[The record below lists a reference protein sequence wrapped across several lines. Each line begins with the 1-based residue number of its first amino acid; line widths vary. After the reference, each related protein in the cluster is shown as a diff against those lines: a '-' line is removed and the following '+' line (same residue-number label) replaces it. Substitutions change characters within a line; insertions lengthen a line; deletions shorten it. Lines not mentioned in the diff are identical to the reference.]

1 MGMTRIDICSAMDE
15 ETIARLQTALGEL
28 GFVADDNWHDSP
40 IGVGLSRY
48 RCDADEVSVF
58 IDAWSVDLAGPELAV
73 QRIVSLLSN

>member
-1 MGMTRIDICSAMDE
+1 MTRIDICSAMDE
-15 ETIARLQTALGEL
+15 ETIARLQTALGAL
-28 GFVADDNWHDSP
+28 GFVADDNWHDSS
-40 IGVGLSRY
+40 IGIGLSRY